1 MRELIRQFGNRNQP
15 IITPKIGTLSSTYF
29 DLVRLGKGE
38 EYRTKVDGIETL
50 YAVLSGNI
58 DLDVNGTRFRG
69 LGQRRDI
76 WTGKADSVYVTAG
89 ATVRVRANCEGTEV
103 VVAGGVCDQAY
114 PLSRIPPGSS
124 TSWVRT
130 GWVGLATS

>member
-1 MRELIRQFGNRNQP
+1 MPTLIRQFDNRNQP
-15 IITPKIGTLSSTYF
+15 IIALRIGTLSSKYF

-103 VVAGGVCDQAY
+103 SVAGGVCDQAY
-114 PLSRIPPGSS
+114 PPFRIPPGSS